1 MSVFNQERYL
11 PTAIESI
18 LNQSYTDFE
27 FIIVNDG
34 STDSSNNIIHSYK
47 DKRIVL
53 IQQENSGLPAALNLA
68 ISQAKGDFIA
78 RMDSDDIA
86 HPSRIEKQFE
96 YLNQNPGVDL
106 IGSSVRLIGEEGEPF
121 GVDDV
126 PIRPE
131 EINKSLTY
139 RCIVYHPTFFFK
151 KEVFKKVGGYRK
163 EFINAQ
169 DYDFLLRARSKNI
182 TMANQADYLLD
193 YRIYTKPYFDKGFNR
208 SRFDRGFN
216 RSKFSRLAQEL
227 DKERIKFG
235 SENSRTFSQVKRIE
249 DKGDYQR
256 LVYRPFLK
264 LNSLANRLTGFKKNV
279 IRILSV
285 LIGLFTKEARSEIFN
300 DFMYYRVQ
308 RRYFKQSDPS
318 SSIKKKLL
326 VFLQEGYYLTKL
338 NVVLEKFPNH
348 EVTVISR
355 SPIICSRNIDTNF
368 STRSTFRVITT
379 ILKLRNT
386 TFDVLLVS
394 NVDDFFFHLIYKF
407 SKFNEFVTFDEGQRS
422 LISDDFYFEKNF
434 TASGQARIKL
444 LNRFFKFP
452 LPYGRYF
459 DESSIHYTFYDEKL
473 FNHALKD
480 HKNLILLE
488 GNKGSKLKKQIK
500 KVFLGTS
507 SDWYTDYR
515 GTSIEKGSHLYNEK
529 IPEAAKRINNL
540 NPDLYLM
547 HPREGS
553 ELVVLLN
560 DDIIINKNP
569 YGGNEFLMN
578 ALNVSNEIEVY
589 AERTGIVFDLDP
601 AIDVIFVNIFDRF
614 DNNDFQGFIDKFD
627 NFRKQQNPKYN
638 GSKKVFYKKNMKA
651 EVKKA

>member
-1 MSVFNQERYL
+1 MTKVSVVMSVFNQERYL
-11 PTAIESI
+11 STAIESI

-34 STDSSNNIIHSYK
+34 STDSSNEIILGYK
-47 DKRIVL
+47 DSRIVP
-53 IQQENSGLPAALNLA
+53 IQQENSGLPVALNLA

-106 IGSSVRLIGEEGEPF
+106 IGSSVRLIGEEGELF

-169 DYDFLLRARSKNI
+169 DYDFLLRARSKSI

-193 YRIYTKPYFDKGFNR
+193 YRIYTKPSFDKGFNR
-208 SRFDRGFN
+208 ARFDRSFN
-216 RSKFSRLAQEL
+216 KSQFSRLAKEL
-227 DKERIKFG
+227 DRERNKFG
-235 SENSRTFSQVKRIE
+235 AESEKTFSQVKRTE
-249 DKGDYQR
+249 DKGGYQR

-264 LNSLANRLTGFKKNV
+264 LNTLANRLTGFKRSV
-279 IRILSV
+279 IRVLSIQ
-285 LIGLFTKEARSEIFN
+285 IGLFTKEAKSEIFN

-308 RRYFKQSDPS
+308 RRYFEQSDPS

-355 SPIICSRNIDTNF
+355 SPIICSGNVETNYSTTNILKIIF
-368 STRSTFRVITT
+368 LV
-379 ILKLRNT
+379 LKLRKT
-386 TFDVLLVS
+386 RFDVLLVA
-394 NVDDFFFHLIYKF
+394 NVDDFFFHLIYKVTNF
-407 SKFNEFVTFDEGQRS
+407 REFITFDEGQRS
-422 LISDDFYFEKNF
+422 IDPDDYYFNKNF
-434 TASGQARIKL
+434 AGRGQARIKL

-459 DESSIHYTFYDEKL
+459 DESSTHYTFYNKN
-473 FNHALKD
+473 FFKHALKD
-480 HKNLILLE
+480 HKNLILIE
-488 GNKGSKLKKQIK
+488 GDQNRKLIEKIFIG
-500 KVFLGTS
+500 VSSNWYINFL
-507 SDWYTDYR
+507 
-515 GTSIEKGSHLYNEK
+515 GTSIEKGGGLYNQR
-529 IPEAAKRINNL
+529 IFEAAKKINDL

-547 HPREGS
+547 HPREGN

-560 DDIIINKNP
+560 DSILVNKSP
-569 YGGNEFLMN
+569 YGGNEYLIN
-578 ALNVSNEIEVY
+578 ALNNSHRVKVY
-589 AERTGIVFDLDP
+589 TERSGIIFDLDP
-601 AIDVIFVNIFDRF
+601 DIDITFINIFDRF
-614 DNNDFQGFIDKFD
+614 DKTFFQEFIDDFD
-627 NFRKQQNPKYN
+627 NFRTQ
-638 GSKKVFYKKNMKA
+638 
-651 EVKKA
+651 